1 MRLPGDNGPW
11 GRWGTYQHGELA
23 VVEGHSARN
32 KRLLAVTS
40 FPLIAGRVSVSLW
53 TIRSA
58 TISQRRVAI
67 KVAGLDGFADLTSEF
82 RFDDKLIS
90 NKDIRLVL
98 IDAYEIGI

>member
-1 MRLPGDNGPW
+1 MN
-11 GRWGTYQHGELA
+11 QHGELA
-23 VVEGHSARN
+23 VAEGALRGEQP
-32 KRLLAVTS
+32 T
-40 FPLIAGRVSVSLW
+40 AGRDRYLFLSAGRASVSLW

>member
-1 MRLPGDNGPW
+1 M
-11 GRWGTYQHGELA
+11 
-23 VVEGHSARN
+23 
-32 KRLLAVTS
+32 
-40 FPLIAGRVSVSLW
+40 W